1 MTSSDGMSTFLRSL
15 LLMSLSAILLANAE
29 YRSYNGIGNNLD
41 NPLAGSAWI
50 PFLQNHTIAKA
61 ASYPEQEQQPPL
73 VSISCPI
80 SPVPNQWAAGRCVS
94 NIAMSYNT
102 PTKNTKQRQQFMSTT
117 YRTHMVTHFA
127 HYVALNLIATA
138 PAASVAKLIPF
149 PPDDASYQS
158 PGSFIKPV
166 RSGVNMVTSF
176 LDQSALY
183 GSSESDV
190 LRLRD
195 RPGCKMRVNLNRKG
209 HEYPPRLP
217 NNPNMYDLGRF
228 SEKSSDIFSATFSTL
243 FIREHNWYCN
253 KLTAKYPGM
262 DPDIL
267 FEKTRAY
274 MIALLQ
280 RITFTEYLANV
291 LGTTPPAYT
300 GYKPDLLPGIDS
312 MFATSF
318 FRYGHTELPE
328 SYQILNKQNQL
339 VEILSF
345 NDTRTRQILEDFGFE
360 DIARLLARQAQE
372 EVDIYYADGTRNY
385 ISDTRAPLDL
395 AMLDVLRGRDRLL
408 PKYNEARTIFNLPRA
423 KSFAEIS
430 TNNKVQEALKRLYAT
445 VDDVEMS
452 VGALCED
459 HDLPNSSLGPLFRA
473 GIMAQFIAIR
483 DSDRFWYESPGVL
496 DDGVLELV
504 QGTTLRDL
512 FLRHFHDTST
522 LPESVWMYKDE
533 GQVKSTSSE
542 IQFNSNYKVSWLL
555 KSQSIEF
562 TLSFTKPSG
571 WFGMGLSPT
580 PGMGG
585 AQFFIVQP
593 DSVNPDTWVL
603 DTYSSAGDKVV
614 PNFER
619 NMKSNIARPFG
630 NDPLIVKFSRPLAIQ
645 DNVKITEDNI
655 YVLYASSDAKKI
667 GYHQGA
673 RGSHLVNFYN
683 QFQSGNMSNSPRTTH
698 KWHGIGMFICWA
710 VIFPASI
717 FIVKYQKHRIGN
729 AISLHRHIQLLTG
742 FSITSLATA
751 AIATASPSMNQPHKM

>member
-1 MTSSDGMSTFLRSL
+1 MTSSGGMSTFLRSL

-29 YRSYNGIGNNLD
+29 YRSYNGIGNNVD
-41 NPLAGSAWI
+41 NPLAGSAWV
-50 PFLQNHTIAKA
+50 PFLQNHTIAKP
-61 ASYPEQEQQPPL
+61 ASYPEQQQPPL
-73 VSISCPI
+73 VSINCPI
-80 SPVPNQWAAGRCVS
+80 SPVTNQWAAGRCIS
-94 NIAMSYNT
+94 NIAMSYNAPVNNLT
-102 PTKNTKQRQQFMSTT
+102 QRQQFLSTT
-117 YRTHMVTHFA
+117 FRTHMVTHFA

-138 PAASVAKLIPF
+138 PVASAAKPIPF
-149 PPDDASYQS
+149 PPNDASYQS
-158 PGSFIKPV
+158 PGSFILNSSVPISFQSTPETMANSSSNPAKNKSV

-176 LDQSALY
+176 LDQSVLY

-195 RPGCKMRVNLNRKG
+195 RPGCKMRVKLDPQG

-217 NNPNMYDLGRF
+217 NNP
-228 SEKSSDIFSATFSTL
+228 
-243 FIREHNWYCN
+243 
-253 KLTAKYPGM
+253 KL
-262 DPDIL
+262 
-267 FEKTRAY
+267 
-274 MIALLQ
+274 
-280 RITFTEYLANV
+280 
-291 LGTTPPAYT
+291 
-300 GYKPDLLPGIDS
+300 
-312 MFATSF
+312 
-318 FRYGHTELPE
+318 YGHTELPE

-339 VEILSF
+339 IEILSF
-345 NDTRTRQILEDFGFE
+345 SDTRTRQIIEDFGFE
-360 DIARLLARQAQE
+360 NIARLLARQAQE

-385 ISDTRAPLDL
+385 FSDTNAPLDL

-408 PKYNEARTIFNLPRA
+408 PKYNEARAIFNLPRA
-423 KSFAEIS
+423 RSFAEIS
-430 TNNKVQEALKRLYAT
+430 TNNKVQAALQRLYAT

-483 DSDRFWYESPGVL
+483 DSDRFWYELPGVL

-504 QGTTLRDL
+504 QRTTLRDL
-512 FLRHFHDTST
+512 FLRHFHDKST

-533 GQVKSTSSE
+533 GEVKSSSSE
-542 IQFNSNYKVSWLL
+542 IQFHSNYKVSWLL

-562 TLSFTKPSG
+562 TLTFTNHSG

-585 AQFFIVQP
+585 AQFFIVQQDP
-593 DSVNPDTWVL
+593 INSNFLVL
-603 DTYSSAGDKVV
+603 DTYSSAGDKVI

-619 NMKSNIARPFG
+619 TIKNNIPQPSG
-630 NDPLIVKFSRPLAIQ
+630 DEPLIVKFSRPLAIQ
-645 DNVKITEDNI
+645 DNVKITEANI
-655 YVLYASSDAKKI
+655 YVLYASSDAKRI

-673 RGSHLVNFYN
+673 RGSHEVNFYT
-683 QFQSGNMSNSPRTTH
+683 QFNSGNMSNSPRTTH

-751 AIATASPSMNQPHKM
+751 AIATASPSMNQPHKIMGLTILAAVIGQLGLGIAAIYTLGQLESANKGIAVVIKWMHR